1 MNMVFWINKDFKV
14 LLHLTLSQKKK
25 GFEVCSPFCQR
36 WWGQRGQWV
45 EAGSERAG
53 ETPVQEKS
61 KLLIIVNHTHPQ
73 APRHW
78 QCVLHLY
85 KYTLFIQ
92 VFKFTVNNSQ
102 KDAQT
107 YNTLSVVT
115 IIRMIPWEL
124 EGFLHP
130 GRYPQQR
137 GRWWGQHLNAERK
150 SVWRRREKEMRERW
164 RWRGGKDKEE

>member
-1 MNMVFWINKDFKV
+1 M
-14 LLHLTLSQKKK
+14 
-25 GFEVCSPFCQR
+25 
-36 WWGQRGQWV
+36 

-53 ETPVQEKS
+53 ETPVQEKNE
-61 KLLIIVNHTHPQ
+61 LLIIVNHIHPQ
-73 APRHW
+73 AM

-115 IIRMIPWEL
+115 TIRMIP
-124 EGFLHP
+124 
-130 GRYPQQR
+130 
-137 GRWWGQHLNAERK
+137 
-150 SVWRRREKEMRERW
+150 
-164 RWRGGKDKEE
+164 